1 MNYYV
6 TEAGAAG
13 DQTAIVLGGD
23 LDMCATPAIRDA
35 LRRAIDE
42 GLLHVTVDLGDA
54 IFVDSTAIG
63 VLLAA
68 SSRLRKRGR
77 QLRLICTNRNVL
89 RTIQIAGLGRHITV
103 ESLELQHAETR
114 REGTRARPDGGD
126 GRGARPV
133 PGLHGHA
140 RPADQA
146 LHLVSMR

>member
-13 DQTAIVLGGD
+13 DQTTIVLGGD
-23 LDMCATPAIRDA
+23 LDMCAAPAIRDA

-42 GLLHVTVDLGDA
+42 GSMHVTVDLADA

-68 SSRLRKRGR
+68 SGRLRERGR

-89 RTIQIAGLGRHITV
+89 RTIEIAGLDRHIV
-103 ESLELQHAETR
+103 ESTPERHA
-114 REGTRARPDGGD
+114 
-126 GRGARPV
+126 
-133 PGLHGHA
+133 
-140 RPADQA
+140 
-146 LHLVSMR
+146 